1 MLRAESAAFFGLSDD
16 PYSEIALTY
25 LETLFE
31 TVVPFLSTN
40 AVPPTSPDP
49 GVLETDWLFCF
60 KSKTIFR
67 AATLEGLGK
76 AAINFHTASPKYPGS
91 GGVNW
96 ALYNGDES
104 SAITVHL
111 ITRDVDAGPILEV
124 SDFSC
129 REAQTVGDLLNLT
142 YRHHLLTFLRVTAAI
157 ARDGMDWVDR
167 ARLENR
173 ARRWAAKTYRLRDL
187 EELKRLEPEMPGE
200 EIARRI
206 RATRFGRYGPFI
218 DLHGHRFTLSE

>member
-1 MLRAESAAFFGLSDD
+1 MRRADSVAFFGLRDD
-16 PYSEIALTY
+16 AYSEIALTH

-31 TVVPFLSTN
+31 TVIPVLSTN
-40 AVPPTSPDP
+40 EVPPTSPDP

-76 AAINFHTASPKYPGS
+76 AAINFHTSSPAYPGS

-96 ALYNGDES
+96 VLYNGDES

-111 ITRDVDAGPILEV
+111 MTADVDAGPILDV
-124 SDFSC
+124 SDFCC
-129 REAQTVGDLLNLT
+129 RDARTVADLLKLT

-167 ARLENR
+167 ARLENT
-173 ARRWAAKTYRLRDL
+173 AQHWAPKTYRLRDL
-187 EELKRLEPEMPGE
+187 EDLKRLDPEMTEE

-206 RATRFGRYGPFI
+206 RATSFGRYGPFI
-218 DLHGHRFTLSE
+218 ELHGKRFTLSE